1 MIEQSIVHLP
11 ELLKDIDR
19 LVSNYL
25 VYLSS
30 SISIFRTLLKATL
43 RQDSEPTHHEAKY
56 RRPSGHPSY
65 LRTS

>member
-25 VYLSS
+25 VYLSRSPTRKSPYGVRSAANSMS
-30 SISIFRTLLKATL
+30 S
-43 RQDSEPTHHEAKY
+43 
-56 RRPSGHPSY
+56 
-65 LRTS
+65 

>member
-30 SISIFRTLLKATL
+30 AHPG
-43 RQDSEPTHHEAKY
+43 QV
-56 RRPSGHPSY
+56 SGY
-65 LRTS
+65 ELW

>member
-30 SISIFRTLLKATL
+30 DYRGRGVTASALSLALIHRSAWNTNSANFRFT
-43 RQDSEPTHHEAKY
+43 
-56 RRPSGHPSY
+56 GF
-65 LRTS
+65 

>member
-30 SISIFRTLLKATL
+30 TKSEAVIRRAGSLGTQPFLLRYSPEHVEGRFREL
-43 RQDSEPTHHEAKY
+43 R
-56 RRPSGHPSY
+56 
-65 LRTS
+65 L

>member
-25 VYLSS
+25 VYLSRGRDGAR
-30 SISIFRTLLKATL
+30 IGTGARTL
-43 RQDSEPTHHEAKY
+43 H
-56 RRPSGHPSY
+56 HPS
-65 LRTS
+65 

>member
-25 VYLSS
+25 VYLS
-30 SISIFRTLLKATL
+30 RGNE
-43 RQDSEPTHHEAKY
+43 R
-56 RRPSGHPSY
+56 G
-65 LRTS
+65 